1 MIPNLESLILLQ
13 KIDLKITELVQS
25 QSTFPKELSD
35 LEAMTAAA
43 KKAMDSINAKIAALE
58 AEKISILEK
67 AEDAKKSLD
76 KSQERLNSIKTN
88 REYDAV
94 HSEIETFNHVIAGA
108 DGRIKNCDTEI
119 EKRKQGLEAANA
131 EYEKVKTENE
141 PKINELKEKIAS
153 IDSLIAAQQVER
165 NAIVAII
172 PKPLLRSYDH
182 ILSRKKNG
190 KVLSF
195 VSLNS
200 KKCSSCYKMLETQLI
215 NEIRRG
221 TKMITCQNCGAI
233 FIWEENN
240 EPV

>member
-1 MIPNLESLILLQ
+1 MNSING
-13 KIDLKITELVQS
+13 KIT
-25 QSTFPKELSD
+25 
-35 LEAMTAAA
+35 A
-43 KKAMDSINAKIAALE
+43 IE
-58 AEKISILEK
+58 AEKVSILEK

-108 DGRIKNCDTEI
+108 DGRIKNCDAEI
-119 EKRKQGLEAANA
+119 EKQKQGLEAATA
-131 EYEKVKTENE
+131 EYEKVKNENE
-141 PKINELKEKIAS
+141 PKINELKDKLAS
-153 IDSLIAAQQVER
+153 IDSLIAAQKVER
-165 NAIVAII
+165 DAIVAVI
-172 PKPLLRSYDH
+172 PKPLLRTYDH

-195 VSLNS
+195 VSLDT

-233 FIWEENN
+233 FIWEENK
-240 EPV
+240 ELA